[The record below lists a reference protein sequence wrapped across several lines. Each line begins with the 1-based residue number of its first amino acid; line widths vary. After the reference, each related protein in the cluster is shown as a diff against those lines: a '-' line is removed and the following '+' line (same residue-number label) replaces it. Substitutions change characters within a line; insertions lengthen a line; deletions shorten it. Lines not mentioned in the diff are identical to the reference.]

1 MKLGSL
7 ARFPFKGLILSAG
20 MLLAAA
26 ASLGMGESSLSCGDD
41 CRRTLLGVE
50 FTRAFT
56 NDDGV
61 VNDRSRDPGDN
72 GVDPG
77 NGKPVGRCLA
87 SLVGPGAVQV
97 TIENGYPG
105 YTCRVWVKI
114 RNVGCKQVR
123 RQSVAITAPAGLAVT
138 EVSPRPCTVLQPG
151 EQRFEAYDVQILQS
165 AEETAVYQFM
175 IRETFREA
183 LSGCGGCR

>member
-1 MKLGSL
+1 VKLGSL
-7 ARFPFKGLILSAG
+7 VARFPFKGLILSAG

-26 ASLGMGESSLSCGDD
+26 TSLGMGDPSFGCGH
-41 CRRTLLGVE
+41 CGRTSLGVE

-77 NGKPVGRCLA
+77 NGKAVGRCLA
-87 SLVGPGAVQV
+87 GVVGPGTIQV

-114 RNVGCKQVR
+114 RNAGCKQVR
-123 RQSVAITAPAGLAVT
+123 RQSVAITAPPELAVT
-138 EVSPRPCTVLQPG
+138 EVSRRPCYVLQPG
-151 EQRFEAYDVQILQS
+151 DQRFEGYDVQVLQS
-165 AEETAVYQFM
+165 AEEAATYQFV
-175 IRETFREA
+175 IRTTFRKA
-183 LSGCGGCR
+183 LSGCSGCR

>member
-1 MKLGSL
+1 VKSGIV
-7 ARFPFKGLILSAG
+7 ARFPFKGLIVSAV
-20 MLLAAA
+20 MLLAAGT
-26 ASLGMGESSLSCGDD
+26 SLGMGDPSFSCGH
-41 CRRTLLGVE
+41 CGRTSLGVE

-77 NGKPVGRCLA
+77 NGKAVGRCLA
-87 SLVGPGAVQV
+87 SPVGTGTVRV
-97 TIENGYPG
+97 SITNGYPG
-105 YTCRVWVKI
+105 YTCRVWVKV
-114 RNVGCKQVR
+114 RNVGCKAVR
-123 RQSVAITAPAGLAVT
+123 RQSVAITAPPELAVT
-138 EVSPRPCTVLQPG
+138 EVSPQPCLVLQPG
-151 EQRFEAYDVQILQS
+151 QERFEAYDVRILQS

>member
-1 MKLGSL
+1 LGII
-7 ARFPFKGLILSAG
+7 ARFPLKGLILSAV

-26 ASLGMGESSLSCGDD
+26 TSLGMGDPSFSCGH
-41 CRRTLLGVE
+41 CGRTSLGVE

-87 SLVGPGAVQV
+87 SLVGTGTVQV
-97 TIENGYPG
+97 SIANGYPG
-105 YTCRVWVKI
+105 YTCRVWVKV
-114 RNVGCKQVR
+114 RNVGCKGVR
-123 RQSVAITAPAGLAVT
+123 RQSVAITAPAELVVT
-138 EVSPRPCTVLQPG
+138 EVSPRLCYVLQPG
-151 EQRFEAYDVQILQS
+151 DQRFEAYDVQVLQS
-165 AEETAVYQFM
+165 AEEAATYQFM
-175 IRETFREA
+175 IRTTFREA
-183 LSGCGGCR
+183 LSGCSGCR